1 MCPLCKRGHG
11 THLPRCTKRAAPG
24 TGEGQQEPAIMTEE
38 YRARPVLP
46 AAPFGRSITT
56 PSPASNAVCQVPS
69 QGRARVSPA
78 RGKRDLQLAEAW
90 PVNPAGRWQS
100 PGHGRAILHAQRVCT
115 STPARSWP
123 RLQRDLRAPQAC
135 CLSGQAGC
143 SAQLGR
149 HRPSQMPQEAEDK
162 ALLCAKGRSSQRR
175 ADCNRRSPPL
185 LLGPVGLCEDGLPV
199 LHDRTRLWTCDW

>member
-1 MCPLCKRGHG
+1 
-11 THLPRCTKRAAPG
+11 
-24 TGEGQQEPAIMTEE
+24 MTEE

-100 PGHGRAILHAQRVCT
+100 PGHGRAIMHLA
-115 STPARSWP
+115 SA
-123 RLQRDLRAPQAC
+123 LGL
-135 CLSGQAGC
+135 GC
-143 SAQLGR
+143 SVT
-149 HRPSQMPQEAEDK
+149 S
-162 ALLCAKGRSSQRR
+162 ALLRPAVSQGKLAVALSSDATDPPKCRKRQKTRRCSVQRAVRVNGELTATAEAHPSSWVRWDCAKMASLCSMTARVSGRATGDSRDRCVAGTRACNPQRR
-175 ADCNRRSPPL
+175 AATS
-185 LLGPVGLCEDGLPV
+185 
-199 LHDRTRLWTCDW
+199 LHDWLPW